1 MLIGAH
7 MSIAGGVD
15 TSVARGTL
23 VGCRTM
29 QIFTKNANQWNAA
42 PLKPE
47 VVRRFREELDRS
59 GIAPVVSH
67 DSYLINLASP
77 NEALREKSM
86 AAFLDE
92 LDRAEQLGLAGV
104 VTHPGAHV
112 GEGEEAGLERV
123 AESLRAILEATHQF
137 RVNILIE
144 NTAGQGTSLGWSMEH
159 LGHLLR
165 GVDSHPRVGFC
176 LDTCH
181 LHAAGHDLTTDA
193 GYQST
198 FKAFDAAVGMD
209 RLRCL
214 HLNDSLK
221 PFGSR
226 VDRHT
231 HIGQGTLG
239 EEPFG
244 RLMRDVRLAS
254 IPKILETPKVGEGV
268 TEDRMN
274 LATLTRLA
282 ALPPGR
288 SGTKKIAP

>member
-15 TSVARGTL
+15 TSVARGIL

-29 QIFTKNANQWNAA
+29 QIFTKNASQWNAA

-47 VVRRFREELDRS
+47 VVRRFREELERS
-59 GIAPVVSH
+59 EIAPVVSH

-112 GEGEEAGLERV
+112 GEGEEAGLDRV
-123 AESLRAILEATHQF
+123 AEALRVILEATHQF

-165 GVDSHPRVGFC
+165 GVDGHERVGFC

-181 LHAAGHDLTTDA
+181 LHAAGHDLSTDA
-193 GYQST
+193 GYEST
-198 FKAFDAAVGMD
+198 LSAFDAAVGMD

-221 PFGSR
+221 PSGSR

-239 EEPFG
+239 EAPFG
-244 RLMRDVRLAS
+244 RLMRDVRLAN

-268 TEDRMN
+268 TEDRRN

>member
-1 MLIGAH
+1 
-7 MSIAGGVD
+7 
-15 TSVARGTL
+15 
-23 VGCRTM
+23 M
-29 QIFTKNANQWNAA
+29 QIFTKNANQWKAA
-42 PLKPE
+42 PLADD

-59 GIAPVVSH
+59 GITPVVSH

-77 NEALREKSM
+77 NAELREKSV

-92 LDRAEQLGLAGV
+92 LERAEKLGLLGV

-112 GEGEEAGLERV
+112 GEGEEAGLDRV
-123 AESLRAILEATHQF
+123 AESLRSILEATRSF

-159 LGHLLR
+159 LAHLLR
-165 GVDSHPRVGFC
+165 GVDGHARVGFC

-193 GYQST
+193 GYEAT
-198 FKAFDAAVGMD
+198 IKAFDDAVGLD

-221 PFGSR
+221 LFGSR

-244 RLMRDVRLAS
+244 RIMRDGRLAGV
-254 IPKILETPKVGEGV
+254 PKILETPKEGEGV
-268 TEDRMN
+268 AEDRMN
-274 LATLTRLA
+274 LATLARLA
-282 ALPPGR
+282 APPAGPGGKR
-288 SGTKKIAP
+288 KTRR